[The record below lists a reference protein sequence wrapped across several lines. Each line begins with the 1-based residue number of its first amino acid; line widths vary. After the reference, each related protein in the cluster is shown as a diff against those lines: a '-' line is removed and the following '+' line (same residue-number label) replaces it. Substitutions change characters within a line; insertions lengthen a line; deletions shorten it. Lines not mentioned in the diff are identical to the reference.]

1 LSFAQPF
8 AEAKAILNSIQHEK
22 TDGHSGESSSPIR
35 DGANGDG
42 GVSEAHPSDYLML
55 RRTSE
60 AHVAQKSI
68 RRKYASTGS
77 GGGNEGGGGTGHGS
91 KRGK

>member
-1 LSFAQPF
+1 MSFARPF
-8 AEAKAILNSIQHEK
+8 AEAKEIIMSIQKEK
-22 TDGHSGESSSPIR
+22 TDGHSGEASSPIR
-35 DGANGDG
+35 DGVNADG
-42 GVSEAHPSDYLML
+42 GVSVTHPSDELKL

-77 GGGNEGGGGTGHGS
+77 G
-91 KRGK
+91 RGKV